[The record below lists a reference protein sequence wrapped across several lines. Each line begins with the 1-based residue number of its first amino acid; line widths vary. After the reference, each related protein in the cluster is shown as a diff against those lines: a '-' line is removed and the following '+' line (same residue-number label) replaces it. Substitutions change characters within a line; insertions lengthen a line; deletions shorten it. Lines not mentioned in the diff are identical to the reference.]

1 MDNVPCQK
9 SAMKEALNMTSKL
22 KRPSKSELINGV
34 EQAPNGIPNE
44 NKGRVGGG
52 GTRGMRT
59 KEEKECGLGI
69 LHRFFHSRSE

>member
-1 MDNVPCQK
+1 
-9 SAMKEALNMTSKL
+9 MKEALNMTPKL

-44 NKGRVGGG
+44 KKGRVGGRR
-52 GTRGMRT
+52 TRGIRA

-69 LHRFFHSRSE
+69 LHRLFTAAANK